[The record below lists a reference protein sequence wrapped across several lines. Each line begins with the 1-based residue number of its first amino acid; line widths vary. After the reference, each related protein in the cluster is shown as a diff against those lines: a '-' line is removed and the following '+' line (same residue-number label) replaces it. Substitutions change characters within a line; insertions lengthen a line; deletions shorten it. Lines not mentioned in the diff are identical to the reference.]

1 MKKEVKEPIKVKWIW
16 PVIAIISLLTI
27 PWLFPQGSY
36 YPIIAGFP
44 LWMVV
49 SILATIA
56 LAIFLNFVVDKFW
69 DMEQLVEE
77 DSEKI
82 N

>member
-27 PWLFPQGSY
+27 PWLFPTGSY
-36 YPIIAGFP
+36 YPIVGGFP
-44 LWMVV
+44 LWMIV
-49 SILATIA
+49 SILATIV
-56 LAIFLNFVVDKFW
+56 LAIFLNYVVDKFW

-77 DSEKI
+77 DSENI